1 MGWEDSVFTWDLW
14 DQRRTVRQTS
24 GAFYISD
31 LYSTLLN
38 YGQLHM
44 CMSDSV
50 PLKIRIV
57 WPWNRNK
64 APSFLPF
71 VLLGSRDAHKDT
83 ESLSASVMSIWIPS
97 IFTVL
102 LLIVFKQ
109 QHSCRLVPGN
119 WLHIGT
125 VTARVR
131 FTLGPEEHGEGNTR
145 RINLHSP
152 PFCKHFSPRKKNPS
166 FCRLI
171 LLVSFVIRA
180 AQHMRLAPTLGLSL
194 VMDLFR
200 ETLDSRQW
208 PLYLNSFWRRS
219 SKKVRM
225 SAV

>member
-1 MGWEDSVFTWDLW
+1 
-14 DQRRTVRQTS
+14 
-24 GAFYISD
+24 
-31 LYSTLLN
+31 
-38 YGQLHM
+38 M

-64 APSFLPF
+64 APSFLPI
-71 VLLGSRDAHKDT
+71 VLLRSRDAHKDA
-83 ESLSASVMSIWIPS
+83 ESLSANVPSIWIPS
-97 IFTVL
+97 IFTML
-102 LLIVFKQ
+102 LLIVLKQ

-131 FTLGPEEHGEGNTR
+131 FTLGPEEHREGNKR

-152 PFCKHFSPRKKNPS
+152 PFCKQFFPRKKTS

-171 LLVSFVIRA
+171 LFVSFVIRG
-180 AQHMRLAPTLGLSL
+180 AQHVRLTPTPGLSP

-200 ETLDSRQW
+200 EILDSCQLHSGRW
-208 PLYLNSFWRRS
+208 PSYLNSFDNNELHIS
-219 SKKVRM
+219 
-225 SAV
+225 